1 MSKKMWVAG
10 LVAVGMMSASFAY
23 AEGEGGDWRF
33 TLSAKSWSEAW
44 SGWNYVGDF
53 RGATGR
59 AADPGTLINTSDRG
73 SALITGATVRYK
85 DMFVNMNNSASTSY
99 TFPTAYDGVSTTLGT
114 TASRAEKDLNL
125 GFYLSPQLALTLG
138 TKTVELTYDPTS
150 VWTHSFNTVGLSG
163 SARIRESSFFM
174 YENGALSISGDTTV
188 SFTAT
193 NYTKGTPD
201 YKSLEGGLG
210 WAATKNLIFTAGY
223 KFQDVQLPLTFVN
236 PVLGSVLTI
245 NTRDTTEGFIFGVA
259 VTF

>member
-10 LVAVGMMSASFAY
+10 LVAVGMLSANFAY

-33 TLSAKSWSEAW
+33 TLSAKSWREAW
-44 SGWNYVGDF
+44 SGWNRVGNF
-53 RGATGR
+53 GGTIG
-59 AADPGTLINTSDRG
+59 PGTLINTSDTG
-73 SALITGATVRYK
+73 SSLITGATVRYK

-99 TFPTAYDGVSTTLGT
+99 SFPDRWDGASTTLGD
-114 TASRAEKDLNL
+114 TASRAENDLNL
-125 GFYLSPQLALTLG
+125 GYYLSPQLALTLG
-138 TKTVELTYDPTS
+138 TKTVELTYSPTA

-163 SARIRESSFFM
+163 SARIGESSFFM
-174 YENGALSISGDTTV
+174 YENGAVSISGDTTI
-188 SFTAT
+188 SFTSAS
-193 NYTKGTPD
+193 YTKGTPD

-223 KFQDVQLPLTFVN
+223 KFQDVQLPLTFVT

-245 NTRDTTEGFIFGVA
+245 NTHDTTEGFIFGAA